1 MRRDNQDPI
10 GEETMNQKSELSSEA
25 VAALESGNTIEAI
38 KIVRMNS
45 GLGLKESKEL
55 VEKYL
60 REHPDLHQRYTAIQS
75 EQNKGVFMKLLFLLA
90 VAAFVAYIFSMTD

>member
-1 MRRDNQDPI
+1 MRRDKKDTI
-10 GEETMNQKSELSSEA
+10 GEETMNQKSELASEA

-38 KIVRMNS
+38 KIVRVNS

-60 REHPDLHQRYTAIQS
+60 REHPDLHQRYSAIRS
-75 EQNKGVFMKLLFLLA
+75 EQNKGAFLKLLFLLTI
-90 VAAFVAYIFSMTD
+90 AAFAAYLFTRLD

>member
-1 MRRDNQDPI
+1 MHRENKDTI
-10 GEETMNQKSELSSEA
+10 GAEMMNYNNELPSDA
-25 VAALESGNTIEAI
+25 VASLESGNKIEAI
-38 KIVRMNS
+38 KIVRENS